1 MGDVTSRRIVHP
13 GLGAKKTTL
22 NLSVSKPGSEFA
34 QHVHDYSDDTIL
46 VLEGEV
52 NLRQGDSL
60 HLFKAGESA
69 FVPTGQIHGTVT
81 AGKSEATMISFQNPP
96 DLILY
101 TGARDSKRPG
111 AAAPKGDITPGAVK
125 YVNFQNKN
133 GAFTGPEIGSNRASG
148 AHRKLK
154 HNEKFKTTVAT
165 EPLQKKIVSLEYDNM
180 AAVYFTTSG
189 AESNESAFKFARY
202 HWKRLGKPDKVKIIS
217 RRYGYHGVTMA
228 AMSATSL
235 PNYQKMF
242 GPMVPGFL
250 QVSPPYPYR
259 WPGNGDAGIGAADA
273 VEEAILAE
281 GADTVAAIIA
291 EPVIGSGGVIVPP
304 PTYFPRLREICDR
317 HGVLL
322 IADEVITGFGRTGQ
336 WFGLGH
342 WGVQPDLMSFAKGVT
357 SGYLPLGGVIISK
370 AMHKVLQDAPAEEK
384 FMHAATYSGH
394 PVCCAVGLANIDII
408 EQEGMVERARVQGDR
423 FRAGLETLLTLPNV
437 GEVRGI
443 GMLAAIELVEEKG
456 SKSPAKGLGARVVAE
471 AANRGLILRLR
482 AAADGPPASGDTLC
496 LAPPLPTPEATLDR
510 IVQIVGDSI
519 QAVT

>member
-1 MGDVTSRRIVHP
+1 MDDLATISDALLESDKRHLIHPLHHPKETANARIIVR
-13 GLGAKKTTL
+13 GEGA
-22 NLSVSKPGSEFA
+22 
-34 QHVHDYSDDTIL
+34 
-46 VLEGEV
+46 
-52 NLRQGDSL
+52 
-60 HLFKAGESA
+60 
-69 FVPTGQIHGTVT
+69 
-81 AGKSEATMISFQNPP
+81 M
-96 DLILY
+96 LY
-101 TGARDSKRPG
+101 TSDGGEYIDGLSCLWNVNIGHGRKELAD
-111 AAAPKGDITPGAVK
+111 AASAQMQKLAYASAYAGYSNEPAIRLA
-125 YVNFQNKN
+125 
-133 GAFTGPEIGSNRASG
+133 ERLIGLSYS
-148 AHRKLK
+148 
-154 HNEKFKTTVAT
+154 
-165 EPLQKKIVSLEYDNM
+165 NM
-180 AAVYFTTSG
+180 AGVYFTTGG

-202 HWKRLGKPDKVKIIS
+202 HWKRLGKPNKVKIIS

-235 PNYQKMF
+235 PNYHKMF
-242 GPMVPGFL
+242 GPLVPEFL
-250 QVSPPYPYR
+250 QVAPPYPYR

-281 GADTVAAIIA
+281 GSDTVAAIIA
-291 EPVIGSGGVIVPP
+291 EPVMGSGGVIVPP

-336 WFGLGH
+336 WFGMGH
-342 WGVQPDLMSFAKGVT
+342 WNTKPDLMSFAKGVT

-370 AMHKVLQDAPAEEK
+370 HMHQVLLDAPADEK

-408 EQEGMVERARVQGDR
+408 EKEGMVERAQIQGDR
-423 FRAGLETLLTLPNV
+423 FRQGLETLLTLPNV

-456 SKSPAKGLGARVVAE
+456 TKTPAKGLGAKVVAE

-496 LAPPLPTPEATLDR
+496 FAPPLPTPEATLDR
-510 IVQIVGDSI
+510 IVEIVGESI
-519 QAVT
+519 QAVA